1 MYTKT
6 ILWRAAK
13 STDDGFKVY
22 KNKKTDTCVAIEKLP
37 YECRSTIYS
46 LLEPDPAKRSTIS
59 EVLENDWMETT
70 EQCSCKCTASS
81 DGSRFMHRHAG
92 PGQL

>member
-13 STDDGFKVY
+13 TTDDAY
-22 KNKKTDTCVAIEKLP
+22 KAYKSRKIDTCVAIEKLP
-37 YECRSTIYS
+37 HECRRTIYG
-46 LLEPDPAKRSTIS
+46 LLEPDPAKRLTIS
-59 EVLENDWMETT
+59 EVLESDWMETT
-70 EQCSCKCTASS
+70 EICSCKCTATS

-92 PGQL
+92 PGQT